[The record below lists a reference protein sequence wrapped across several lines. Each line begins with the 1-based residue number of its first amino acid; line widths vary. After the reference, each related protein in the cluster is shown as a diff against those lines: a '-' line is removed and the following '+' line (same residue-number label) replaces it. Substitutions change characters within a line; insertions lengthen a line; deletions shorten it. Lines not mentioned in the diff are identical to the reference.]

1 MMDSQLYLIAISMD
15 QGSFKAVKTLSK
27 LEILQHIAED
37 NNVKKKQQKK
47 HNSFFFK

>member
-1 MMDSQLYLIAISMD
+1 MMDSQLYLIAIFMD

-37 NNVKKKQQKK
+37 NNVKKKTKK
-47 HNSFFFK
+47 NNSFFENK

>member
-37 NNVKKKQQKK
+37 NNVKKTKTKKQQ
-47 HNSFFFK
+47 FF